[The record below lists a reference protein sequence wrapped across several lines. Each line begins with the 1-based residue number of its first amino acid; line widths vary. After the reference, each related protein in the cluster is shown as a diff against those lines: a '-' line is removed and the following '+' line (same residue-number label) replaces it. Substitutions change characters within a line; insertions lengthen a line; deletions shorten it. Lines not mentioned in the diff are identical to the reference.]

1 MPLLSSFSL
10 GGPTGFGSGGSAPLQ
25 EFTKAYTYTG
35 GIQTF
40 AAPAETDSIQAFVW
54 GAGASGRNQNGGA
67 GGFTTATINSA
78 NNTTFKIVVGQGSTR
93 GRQQNGV
100 GAGYSGVFTNA
111 WGSGY
116 GSDQNAA
123 ILMAGAGGGGSSSNG
138 PGGAGGGNS
147 GQGGTPGGGQGGG
160 GGQSQ
165 TNNYGGQA
173 GGNCTAPQ
181 GHCHGRA
188 MRGGTGCGG
197 GENSVGGDRTNW
209 PCVVYGGGTWC
220 SAAGGNG
227 CNGAG
232 GGSGYYGGG
241 GGGSN
246 PNSSPGGGGSGYIG
260 GHPNHPVTSANT
272 YQGNYKNIHPAANS
286 SPHYT
291 PGIGNGGRS
300 NGQNGRVVIVYEAYE
315 AVP

>member
-10 GGPTGFGSGGSAPLQ
+10 GGPTGFGSGGAAPLQ
-25 EFTKAYTYTG
+25 EFTRAYTYTG

-54 GAGASGRNQNGGA
+54 GAGASGRGQNGGA

-93 GRQQNGV
+93 GRQDNGV
-100 GAGYSGVFTNA
+100 GAGYSGVFTNS

-123 ILMAGAGGGGSSSNG
+123 ICMAGAGGGGSDSNG

-181 GHCHGRA
+181 GHCHGRS

-197 GENSVGGDRTNW
+197 GEDSVGGDRTNW
-209 PCVVYGGGTWC
+209 PL
-220 SAAGGNG
+220 
-227 CNGAG
+227 
-232 GGSGYYGGG
+232 
-241 GGGSN
+241 
-246 PNSSPGGGGSGYIG
+246 
-260 GHPNHPVTSANT
+260 
-272 YQGNYKNIHPAANS
+272 
-286 SPHYT
+286 
-291 PGIGNGGRS
+291 
-300 NGQNGRVVIVYEAYE
+300 
-315 AVP
+315 